1 MLLIERAQL
10 RLTDGLNVL
19 TGETGAGKTVLAHA
33 LDLLLGGRPRGG
45 IVRPG
50 AGEAYVEGSFRV
62 PAEMLGR
69 LPEGCA
75 IEEEEARQGGAAAAD
90 GEGAAADGEG
100 AVADGGAATV
110 EIVLGRRVSA
120 DGRTRAYLNGRTAT
134 VADLRAIGA
143 QLISFYGQHEHRK
156 LTVSS
161 AQLEIL
167 DRFCGPQQ
175 AQRKAACAAALA
187 EMRGAK
193 AELARLA
200 ELQGAR
206 ERELDLLEYELGEI
220 EQLEPA
226 PGEHEKLSEQRERL
240 RQLDALRATA
250 AAALEALAGD
260 EQEQPGA
267 ARLSADAAARI
278 DALQG
283 VDARLDALGGRC
295 RSLALELEDLSGEL
309 RGYGE
314 QLDGQDGELEGLEE
328 RLSALERL
336 MRKHGGDVEAV
347 LAHAERS
354 RSRRDELLGA
364 EVAADAAN
372 ERLAAA
378 EVELAKH
385 VAALRRAR
393 SKAAPRLA
401 EAVREQLS
409 ALAMPDAS
417 FEVRLSEREPGPGGG
432 DLVELMLAPNPG
444 VAAAPLREIAS
455 GGELSRTMLALTT
468 VGDLGDGG
476 EASEELVTL
485 VFDEIDAGIGGHTA
499 RAVGERLRQI
509 ATRRQVICI
518 THLPQVASLAQRHF
532 AIVKDTSAQPT
543 KTEVVQLAEGELVGE
558 LMRMLGASDGDAAAR
573 RHARELLKAA

>member
-1 MLLIERAQL
+1 MIAELRVENMLLIERAEL
-10 RLTDGLNVL
+10 RLADGLNVL

-33 LDLLLGGRPRGG
+33 LDLLLGGRPRSG

-62 PAEMLGR
+62 PTAMLSR

-75 IEEEEARQGGAAAAD
+75 IEQDLETERGD
-90 GEGAAADGEG
+90 GEAPAESRTSAASRA
-100 AVADGGAATV
+100 

-134 VADLRAIGA
+134 VADLQTIGA

-167 DRFCGPQQ
+167 DRFCGAGQ
-175 AQRKAACAAALA
+175 AQLKAACAAALA
-187 EMRGAK
+187 EVRGAE

-220 EQLEPA
+220 EELA
-226 PGEHEKLSEQRERL
+226 PVQGEHERLSEQRERL

-250 AAALEALAGD
+250 AAALQALAGD
-260 EQEQPGA
+260 EQELLGA

-283 VDARLDALGGRC
+283 VDSRLDALGERS
-295 RSLALELEDLSGEL
+295 RSLALELDDLSGAL
-309 RGYGE
+309 RSYGE
-314 QLDGQDGELEGLEE
+314 LLDGQDGELESLEE
-328 RLSALERL
+328 RLSGIERL
-336 MRKHGGDVEAV
+336 MRKHGGEIEAV

-354 RSRRDELLGA
+354 RRRRDELLGA
-364 EVAADAAN
+364 EVAADAAG
-372 ERLAAA
+372 ERLVAAKAQLA
-378 EVELAKH
+378 EH
-385 VAALRRAR
+385 VDALRRAR

-401 EAVREQLS
+401 QAVREQLA

-417 FEVRLSEREPGPGGG
+417 FEVILSEREPGPSGG
-432 DLVELMLAPNPG
+432 DAVELMLAPNPG

-455 GGELSRTMLALTT
+455 GGELSRTMLALTS
-468 VGDLGDGG
+468 VGDLGGG
-476 EASEELVTL
+476 AGEEPVTL

-509 ATRRQVICI
+509 AGRRQVICI

-543 KTEVVQLAEGELVGE
+543 RTEVVQLADGELIGELV
-558 LMRMLGASDGDAAAR
+558 RMLGAADGDAAAR
-573 RHARELLKAA
+573 RHAKELLRAA